1 MTLQATS
8 VFHYWDCGIV
18 APETFSSTIPN
29 PSYRGLGSC
38 TLSIRLVPNSTSPAE
53 KARAAL
59 VFEKNGEGE
68 ERSEAR
74 RSEARRSE
82 ARRAASEA
90 KRSEAKRSEQV
101 ATSVGVA
108 GSLRSQVA
116 TSVGVALVA
125 TGSLRSQGATSV
137 GVAGSLRSQV
147 ATSVGVA
154 GSLRTQALMKTKIL
168 R

>member
-90 KRSEAKRSEQV
+90 KRASRN
-101 ATSVGVA
+101 
-108 GSLRSQVA
+108 
-116 TSVGVALVA
+116 
-125 TGSLRSQGATSV
+125 
-137 GVAGSLRSQV
+137 
-147 ATSVGVA
+147 
-154 GSLRTQALMKTKIL
+154 
-168 R
+168 

>member
-68 ERSEAR
+68 ERSEAKR
-74 RSEARRSE
+74 GEAKRGEARRGEQQAKQSK
-82 ARRAASEA
+82 A
-90 KRSEAKRSEQV
+90 KRSEAS
-101 ATSVGVA
+101 
-108 GSLRSQVA
+108 
-116 TSVGVALVA
+116 
-125 TGSLRSQGATSV
+125 
-137 GVAGSLRSQV
+137 
-147 ATSVGVA
+147 
-154 GSLRTQALMKTKIL
+154 
-168 R
+168 